1 MDGIGPISDLGFQI
15 ADSAR
20 VANLPSALTPP
31 PSDVVDRSD
40 EKKQQVAKDFE
51 SVLLTRLFN
60 QVQQTIGHW
69 DPDEDGTAQ
78 QVQGLFWLYLA
89 RDAADKGGLG
99 LWKEIYQNLQQ
110 MEGTPN
116 PVEALDEEF

>member
-1 MDGIGPISDLGFQI
+1 MADLQQGL
-15 ADSAR
+15 
-20 VANLPSALTPP
+20 NP
-31 PSDVVDRSD
+31 PSESINPQLNPADRSD

-78 QVQGLFWLYLA
+78 QVQGLFWFYLA